1 MSPNDAT
8 LSVLY
13 ATAILSLKMWLCGTI
28 TTYVRGHSMQ
38 SPNREDEGVMNFFN
52 TAFRVPTATLEVLPS
67 NAESHEPTNRWLRIC
82 NNDVANIPIGLF
94 VLYLAAV
101 YSGLDSGLLVTL
113 VWIFVAAR
121 LAHTITYAYG
131 IQPWR
136 TVSYSVGATSMILA
150 AISLFWAG

>member
-8 LSVLY
+8 LAVLY
-13 ATAILSLKMWLCGTI
+13 ATAILSIKMWLCGTI
-28 TTYVRGHSMQ
+28 TTYVRGRSMQ
-38 SPNREDEGVMNFFN
+38 SPNNEDEGVMNFFN
-52 TAFRVPTATLEVLPS
+52 TVFRVPTGTLEALPS
-67 NAESHEPTNRWLRIC
+67 NTEDHTQVNRWLRIC

-101 YSGLDSGLLVTL
+101 YSELDSGLLVAL

-121 LAHTITYAYG
+121 LAHTITYAYA

-136 TVSYSVGATSMILA
+136 TVTYSIGATSMIVA